1 MDSAKSAIKSLVLDL
16 RKTLESEIKVQ
27 LRRYG
32 ISAGKWR
39 DVSELKYLDDPS
51 TAPPATG
58 CG

>member
-16 RKTLESEIKVQ
+16 RKTLESEIEVQ

-39 DVSELKYLDDPS
+39 DVS
-51 TAPPATG
+51 
-58 CG
+58 

>member
-16 RKTLESEIKVQ
+16 RKTLKREIEVQ

-39 DVSELKYLDDPS
+39 GFTNVWLLRTFLPIVVR
-51 TAPPATG
+51 
-58 CG
+58 